1 METETRYVVR
11 GKKESPQS
19 KGLNFSSMDLDSIKQ
34 GIDIERA
41 MSAMMD
47 IDLGM
52 YNKMVEP
59 KGYLIRADLAGA
71 FKKGDSIET
80 FPTGYLLDSIETEI
94 IGKNK
99 ASSLSSE
106 WLLGFIAATRGFK
119 VQPSFVV
126 KDTYDMRIARRLWT
140 GEDVKNVLDF
150 VDFLRHYTLAAE
162 TAATML
168 RQEPILRGLLAY
180 SIWLDASRRGDW
192 HLAKTTTPNGSRKKA
207 TDTTISDV

>member
-1 METETRYVVR
+1 
-11 GKKESPQS
+11 
-19 KGLNFSSMDLDSIKQ
+19 
-34 GIDIERA
+34 

-47 IDLGM
+47 IDLDM
-52 YNKMVEP
+52 YKQMQEP
-59 KGYLIRADLAGA
+59 KGYLIRTDLTGI

-80 FPTGYLLDSIETEI
+80 FPTGYLLDSIETEL

-119 VQPSFVV
+119 VQPSFVI
-126 KDTYDMRIARRLWT
+126 KDTYDIRIARRLWT

-192 HLAKTTTPNGSRKKA
+192 NRVKTTTPRNSRNKA
-207 TDTTISDV
+207 TDTILSDV